1 MPRGT
6 VSKLKGYSRT
16 FVVCSNS
23 SAHAANSGNAVLL
36 GRNIKSGPFF
46 KFSETVIPPE
56 PLNTVSTP
64 LVVSPE
70 TKLAAEFKGDWADF
84 LYRTALPAC
93 GVKVRERNLEKT
105 QCVISTLLAG
115 EFL

>member
-1 MPRGT
+1 M
-6 VSKLKGYSRT
+6 
-16 FVVCSNS
+16 
-23 SAHAANSGNAVLL
+23 AVLL

-70 TKLAAEFKGDWADF
+70 TKLAAEFKGDGQT

-105 QCVISTLLAG
+105 QCVISTLWQESSCSKAQSNP
-115 EFL
+115 